1 MNWRPKLCFFI
12 PFLLCVTVM
21 MSCSG
26 QMLFGVQQLARQRM
40 DQQSRTDFVMD
51 ANLLTGTSHI
61 REQLVELLQKFKT
74 SSFPTAAS
82 NANNSQQCIEDS
94 LFYVESLTL
103 NRSSWAL
110 QSKPF
115 IQITNLIS
123 SLRKYLS
130 IFNFT
135 KINSARI
142 IRSVSRRSYWS
153 W

>member
-1 MNWRPKLCFFI
+1 
-12 PFLLCVTVM
+12 

-26 QMLFGVQQLARQRM
+26 QVLFGVQQLARQRM
-40 DQQSRTDFVMD
+40 EQQSRTDFVMD

-74 SSFPTAAS
+74 SSFPTAAP
-82 NANNSQQCIEDS
+82 NANNTQQCIEDS

-103 NRSSWAL
+103 NRSNWAL

-115 IQITNLIS
+115 IQITKFDFQFTKI
-123 SLRKYLS
+123 YLS
-130 IFNFT
+130 IFYFT
-135 KINSARI
+135 KINSARV
-142 IRSVSRRSYWS
+142 IRSVSRRSYWR

>member
-1 MNWRPKLCFFI
+1 MNCRPKCCFFI

-40 DQQSRTDFVMD
+40 EQQSWTDFVRERDED

-103 NRSSWAL
+103 NRSNWAL

-115 IQITNLIS
+115 IQMKNLIS

-130 IFNFT
+130 MFFFCKN
-135 KINSARI
+135 K
-142 IRSVSRRSYWS
+142 
-153 W
+153 